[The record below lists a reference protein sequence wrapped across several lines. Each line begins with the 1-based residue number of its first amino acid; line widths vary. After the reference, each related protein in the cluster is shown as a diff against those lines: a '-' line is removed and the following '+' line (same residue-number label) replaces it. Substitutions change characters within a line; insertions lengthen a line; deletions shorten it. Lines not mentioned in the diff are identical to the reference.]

1 MTLFT
6 VHAVPVL
13 EDNYVWLLQANGSQS
28 VIVIDPGDAEPVIAF
43 IRQQNLVPVAI
54 LVTHHH
60 YDHVDGIQPFLAQY
74 PVPIFGPD
82 GESIPGMTQPLSATD
97 NLSIHADFP
106 DCQVIA
112 VPGHTHGHIAYKIN
126 DCLFC
131 GDTLFAAGCG
141 RLLGGTHAQL
151 LASLKDISTLPLE
164 TKIYCAHEYTV
175 ANLKFARTV
184 EPNNI
189 ETQQRLRHVTQL
201 RAQGHIT
208 LPSTLALELTTNPFL
223 RCHEPAVIKAVEQH
237 VSQRLS
243 DELAVF
249 TALRQWK
256 DSF

>member
-74 PVPIFGPD
+74 PVPIFGPG

-189 ETQQRLRHVTQL
+189 ETQQRLQQSTQC
-201 RAQGHIT
+201 RVQGHIT
-208 LPSTLALELTTNPFL
+208 LPSTLDLELATNPFL
-223 RCHEPAVIKAVEQH
+223 RCQELSVINSVEQH
-237 VSQRLS
+237 VSRDLD